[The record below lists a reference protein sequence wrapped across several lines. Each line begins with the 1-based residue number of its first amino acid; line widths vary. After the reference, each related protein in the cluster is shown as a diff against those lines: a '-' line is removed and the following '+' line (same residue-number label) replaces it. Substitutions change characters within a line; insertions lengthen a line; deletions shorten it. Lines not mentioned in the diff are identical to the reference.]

1 MCRVWDSLGRVWWSE
16 IVLRVEEL
24 CVRLGEC
31 VFAVCGTV
39 WCGIGGVRI
48 CCVWDSLV
56 PVWGREYVPYVGQ
69 IGAGLG
75 E

>member
-1 MCRVWDSLGRVWWSE
+1 MGELG
-16 IVLRVEEL
+16 L
-24 CVRLGEC
+24 RLGEC
-31 VFAVCGTV
+31 VCAVCGTV